1 MSSPK
6 EKERELKTAQEEY
19 RLLFERNPLPG
30 WVFDVETLAFLEV
43 NQEAVRHYGYSRE
56 EFLSMTLRDLRPAEE
71 MPRLQESLKSLP
83 PGLARPGVW
92 THRKKDG
99 SLIRVEVFNYA
110 VTFHEHPARLALIN
124 DVTERQEREEMLR
137 ETSRLSALTESA
149 AILAHEIANPL
160 NGIFTILQILLEES
174 EIQDV
179 KSRGLLQDA
188 SKEIKRLSEL
198 LQEFRILARPED
210 INREPIALPELINDV
225 LATETPEYLQRRIRV
240 EHEAAPGCPSISADG
255 PKLKQVLL
263 NLFRNAVEAMPDG
276 GFLKIRTYCSARQV
290 YIEITDT
297 GMGIPEGTDIFAPF
311 ATTKAEGT
319 GLGLTIV
326 KKIVSAHGGMVT
338 HKPGAVQGTTF
349 TVSLPVDSA
358 SEK

>member
-1 MSSPK
+1 MSST
-6 EKERELKTAQEEY
+6 EENERGLQTAHEQY

-30 WVFDVETLAFLEV
+30 WVFDIETLAFLEV

-56 EFLSMTLRDLRPAEE
+56 EFLGMTLRDLRPAEE
-71 MPRLQESLKSLP
+71 MPKLQESLKSLP
-83 PGLARPGVW
+83 PGLARPGIW

-99 SLIRVEVFNYA
+99 SLIRVEVFNYP

-124 DVTERQEREEMLR
+124 DVTEHEEREEMLK

-174 EIQDV
+174 EIQDA
-179 KSRGLLQDA
+179 KSRGLLQEA
-188 SKEIKRLSEL
+188 SKEIKRLSDL

-210 INREPIALPELINDV
+210 INREPIALAELINDA
-225 LATETPEYLQRRIRV
+225 LAMETPEYLKRGIRV
-240 EHEAAPGCPSISADG
+240 EHELAPDCPPVNADG

-263 NLFRNAVEAMPDG
+263 NLCRNAVEAMPHG
-276 GFLKIRTYCSARQV
+276 GVLKVRTYRGARQL
-290 YIEITDT
+290 YIEISDT
-297 GMGIPEGTDIFAPF
+297 GTGIPEGTDIFAPF

-326 KKIVSAHGGMVT
+326 KKIVSAHGGTVT
-338 HKPGAVQGTTF
+338 HKPRAVQGTDF
-349 TVSLPVDSA
+349 TVSLPLEPES
-358 SEK
+358 

>member
-1 MSSPK
+1 MSTTQ
-6 EKERELKTAQEEY
+6 EKERELQAAQEQY

-30 WVFDVETLAFLEV
+30 WVFDIETLAFLEV

-56 EFLSMTLRDLRPAEE
+56 EFLAMTLRDLRSAEE
-71 MPRLQESLKSLP
+71 MPKLQESLNSLP
-83 PGLARPGVW
+83 AGIARAGVW

-99 SLIRVEVFNYA
+99 SLIRVEVFNYP
-110 VTFHEHPARLALIN
+110 VMFHQRPARLALIN
-124 DVTERQEREEMLR
+124 DVTERQEREEMLK

-174 EIQDV
+174 EIQDA

-198 LQEFRILARPED
+198 LQEFRVLARPED
-210 INREPIALPELINDV
+210 INREPIAVAELINDV
-225 LATETPEYLQRRIRV
+225 LATETPEYLQRGIRV
-240 EHEAAPGCPSISADG
+240 EHECAPACPSASADG

-263 NLFRNAVEAMPDG
+263 NLFRNAVEAMPHG
-276 GFLKIRTYCSARQV
+276 GLLKIRTYRAARQL
-290 YIEITDT
+290 YIEISDT
-297 GMGIPEGTDIFAPF
+297 GTGIPEGTDIFAPF

-326 KKIVSAHGGMVT
+326 KKIVSAHAGMVT
-338 HKPGAVQGTTF
+338 YKPRAVQGTTF
-349 TVSLPVDSA
+349 TVSLPLEPES
-358 SEK
+358 